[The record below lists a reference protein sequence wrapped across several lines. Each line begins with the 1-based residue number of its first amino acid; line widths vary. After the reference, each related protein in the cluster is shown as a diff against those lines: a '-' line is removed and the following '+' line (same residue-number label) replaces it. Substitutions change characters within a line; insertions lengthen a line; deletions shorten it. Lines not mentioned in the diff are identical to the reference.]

1 MTYRQAHPALRKSIA
16 NRLDRLGLLL
26 ARSIV
31 LVAVIYFGMHVLAM
45 LGRTHMQEILLVST
59 IFAGIMVL
67 TALVDLLT
75 RGPRR

>member
-1 MTYRQAHPALRKSIA
+1 MTYRQAHPTLRKSIWD
-16 NRLDRLGLLL
+16 RLDRLGLLL
-26 ARSIV
+26 ARSII
-31 LVAVIYFGMHVLAM
+31 LVAVIYFGIHVLTM